1 MIWRHMKPSSR
12 WATAAVKGSPTEPA
26 PVPPPNRSDV
36 KNKYRLKDIAYV
48 KSMA

>member
-26 PVPPPNRSDV
+26 PVPPPKVRR